1 MPRPRRLPSLSLP
14 ARRTERVLVAA
25 LGLALVATLVQYA
38 VVAPSWGRWAA
49 DWALIGSSCA
59 ALAFTRS
66 RPVAVCLYVLAATGV
81 YFVFGG
87 VDAPLLMLLLMA
99 AIYGVAAGGRVVAAA
114 VLGAVVVLGTTLGTL
129 AGNDEI
135 TVAALFMLAGWVV
148 AMIALGNA
156 RNTRRAYL
164 READARL
171 AAAERGREE
180 EARRR
185 ATEERLRI
193 ARELH
198 DVIGHNISLI
208 NVQAGAAL
216 HRIKKDPGQAEDAL
230 GAIKDA
236 SRETLRELR
245 TTLGVLRQV
254 DEDAPTEPAAGLAR
268 LADLVAYAELAGLEV
283 RDETAGEPR
292 ELAVEVDLAA
302 YRIMQEALTN
312 VTRHAAAGSV
322 VLRVVYGVTG
332 VRVEVDDDG
341 AGAPGNLAKQTDR
354 HRDRHNDGTGGGH
367 GIRGMRERAR
377 ALGGELTAGP
387 RPGGGFRVRAYLPY
401 ETEGATT

>member
-1 MPRPRRLPSLSLP
+1 MPLPRRLASFALP
-14 ARRTERVLVAA
+14 AGRSERVFVAA
-25 LGLALVATLVQYA
+25 LAAALAATLVQYV
-38 VVAPSWGRWAA
+38 VVAPSAGRWIV
-49 DWALIGSSCA
+49 DWLIILGSCG
-59 ALAFTRS
+59 ALAFAR
-66 RPVAVCLYVLAATGV
+66 RQPVAVCLVLLAATGV

-87 VDAPLLMLLLMA
+87 VDAPLLLLLLMA
-99 AIYGVAAGGRVVAAA
+99 ALYAVAASGRLVAAA
-114 VLGAVVVLGTTLGTL
+114 VLGAVIALGMSFGTL

-135 TVAALFMLAGWVV
+135 TAAALFMMAGWLV

-198 DVIGHNISLI
+198 DVIGHHISLI

-216 HRIKKDPGQAEDAL
+216 HRLKKDPAQAEEAL
-230 GAIKDA
+230 GSIKTA

-254 DEDAPTEPAAGLAR
+254 DEDAPTAPAAGLAR
-268 LADLVAYAELAGLEV
+268 VADLVAYAELAGLRV
-283 RDETAGEPR
+283 RDETDGEPR
-292 ELAVEVDLAA
+292 GLPVEVDLAA
-302 YRIMQEALTN
+302 YRIMQESLTN
-312 VTRHAAAGSV
+312 VTRHAAATSV

-332 VRVEVDDDG
+332 VRVEVED
-341 AGAPGNLAKQTDR
+341 
-354 HRDRHNDGTGGGH
+354 DGTGPPAKAGRNAAGNTSGDAERAVGGGN

-377 ALGGELTAGP
+377 ALGGDLAAGP

-401 ETEGATT
+401 ETE